1 MTAQMMKDTHY
12 YILRIVLLCL
22 AIFNLHISSYAQEL
36 NARVSI
42 NHSQI
47 ENTRT
52 DVFDALQTKLTE
64 FLNNQKWTEIPFR
77 ENEKIQC
84 NFNITVNTYN
94 QEENSFECS
103 LLMNCSRPVYG
114 SSYNTVSYA
123 VNDADFTFVFTEFD
137 QLEYQDNQID
147 NNLIALLAYYAYMI
161 IGMDLD
167 TMAPMGGTDCF
178 HMAEDVATA
187 GENLGFL
194 PGDLE
199 EKINPYL
206 RPLNDALHE
215 MLDSAEL
222 ESFRARGMIEL
233 APLAFMRGRTLNNSF
248 IILDEAQNATN
259 DQMLMFL
266 TRLGFHSSC
275 VISGDPTQT
284 DLPHR
289 VQSGL
294 LKACSL
300 LENIDGIKVCRFG
313 KGDVLRHSLVERIVR
328 AYEEDKTNR
337 AEEEK
342 SE

>member
-1 MTAQMMKDTHY
+1 MMKVTHY
-12 YILRIVLLCL
+12 NILRVVLLSIT
-22 AIFNLHISSYAQEL
+22 IFNLHQSSYAQEL
-36 NARVSI
+36 DARVTI

-52 DVFDALQTKLTE
+52 EVFDALQTKLTE

-114 SSYNTVSYA
+114 SSYNTISYA

-167 TMAPMGGTDCF
+167 TMAPMGGTDYF

-187 GENLGFL
+187 GENLGF
-194 PGDLE
+194 PGWKAFGDSGNRFGLLNDYMDGAMEGMREFNYIYHRKGLDRMSEAPDSARAAIVDALDLLQEANRAKSMTKVAQLFTEYKRDELVNIFTKKATKE
-199 EKINPYL
+199 EK
-206 RPLNDALHE
+206 E
-215 MLDSAEL
+215 
-222 ESFRARGMIEL
+222 
-233 APLAFMRGRTLNNSF
+233 
-248 IILDEAQNATN
+248 
-259 DQMLMFL
+259 
-266 TRLGFHSSC
+266 
-275 VISGDPTQT
+275 
-284 DLPHR
+284 
-289 VQSGL
+289 
-294 LKACSL
+294 K
-300 LENIDGIKVCRFG
+300 
-313 KGDVLRHSLVERIVR
+313 
-328 AYEEDKTNR
+328 AYEVLFSIDASQSNTW
-337 AEEEK
+337 EK
-342 SE
+342 IKN

>member
-1 MTAQMMKDTHY
+1 MKVTHY
-12 YILRIVLLCL
+12 NILRVVLLCL
-22 AIFNLHISSYAQEL
+22 TIFNLHQSSYAQEL
-36 NARVSI
+36 DARVTI

-52 DVFDALQTKLTE
+52 EVFDALQTKLTE

-114 SSYNTVSYA
+114 SSYNTISYA

-167 TMAPMGGTDCF
+167 TMAPMGGTDYF

-187 GENLGFL
+187 GENLGF
-194 PGDLE
+194 PGWKAFGDSGNRFGLLNDYMDGAMEGMREFNYIYHRKGLDRMSEAPDSARAAIVDALDLLQEANRAKSMTKVAQLFTEYKRDELVNIFTKKATKE
-199 EKINPYL
+199 EK
-206 RPLNDALHE
+206 E
-215 MLDSAEL
+215 
-222 ESFRARGMIEL
+222 
-233 APLAFMRGRTLNNSF
+233 
-248 IILDEAQNATN
+248 
-259 DQMLMFL
+259 
-266 TRLGFHSSC
+266 
-275 VISGDPTQT
+275 
-284 DLPHR
+284 
-289 VQSGL
+289 
-294 LKACSL
+294 K
-300 LENIDGIKVCRFG
+300 
-313 KGDVLRHSLVERIVR
+313 
-328 AYEEDKTNR
+328 AYEVLFSIDASQSNTW
-337 AEEEK
+337 EK
-342 SE
+342 IKN

>member
-1 MTAQMMKDTHY
+1 MMKVTHY
-12 YILRIVLLCL
+12 YILKVVLLCL
-22 AIFNLHISSYAQEL
+22 TIFNLHQSSYAQEL
-36 NARVSI
+36 DARVTI

-52 DVFDALQTKLTE
+52 EVFDALQTKLTE

-114 SSYNTVSYA
+114 SSYNTISYA

-167 TMAPMGGTDCF
+167 TMAPMGGTDYF

-187 GENLGFL
+187 GENLGF
-194 PGDLE
+194 PGWKAFGDSGNRFGLLNDYMDGAMEGMREFNYIYHRKGLDRMSEAPDSARAAIVDALDLLQE
-199 EKINPYL
+199 ANRAKSMTKVAQLFTEYKRDELVNIFTKKATKKEKEKAYEVLFSIDASQSNTWEKIKN
-206 RPLNDALHE
+206 
-215 MLDSAEL
+215 
-222 ESFRARGMIEL
+222 
-233 APLAFMRGRTLNNSF
+233 
-248 IILDEAQNATN
+248 
-259 DQMLMFL
+259 
-266 TRLGFHSSC
+266 
-275 VISGDPTQT
+275 
-284 DLPHR
+284 
-289 VQSGL
+289 
-294 LKACSL
+294 
-300 LENIDGIKVCRFG
+300 
-313 KGDVLRHSLVERIVR
+313 
-328 AYEEDKTNR
+328 
-337 AEEEK
+337 
-342 SE
+342 

>member
-1 MTAQMMKDTHY
+1 MMKVTHY
-12 YILRIVLLCL
+12 YILKVVLLCL
-22 AIFNLHISSYAQEL
+22 TIFNLHQSSYAQEL
-36 NARVSI
+36 DARVTI

-52 DVFDALQTKLTE
+52 EVFDALQTKLTE

-114 SSYNTVSYA
+114 SSYNTISYA

-167 TMAPMGGTDCF
+167 TMAPMGGTDYF

-187 GENLGFL
+187 GENLGF
-194 PGDLE
+194 PGWKAFGDSGNRFGLLNDYMDGAMEGMREFNYIYHRKGLDRMYEAPDSARAAIVDALDLLQEANRAKSMTKVAQLFTEYKRDELVNIFTKKATKE
-199 EKINPYL
+199 EK
-206 RPLNDALHE
+206 E
-215 MLDSAEL
+215 
-222 ESFRARGMIEL
+222 
-233 APLAFMRGRTLNNSF
+233 
-248 IILDEAQNATN
+248 
-259 DQMLMFL
+259 
-266 TRLGFHSSC
+266 
-275 VISGDPTQT
+275 
-284 DLPHR
+284 
-289 VQSGL
+289 
-294 LKACSL
+294 K
-300 LENIDGIKVCRFG
+300 
-313 KGDVLRHSLVERIVR
+313 
-328 AYEEDKTNR
+328 AYEVLFSIDASQSNTW
-337 AEEEK
+337 EK
-342 SE
+342 IKN

>member
-1 MTAQMMKDTHY
+1 MMKVTQY
-12 YILRIVLLCL
+12 YILKVVLLCL
-22 AIFNLHISSYAQEL
+22 TIFNLHQSSYAQEL
-36 NARVSI
+36 DARVTI

-52 DVFDALQTKLTE
+52 EVFDALQTKLTE

-114 SSYNTVSYA
+114 SSYNTISYA

-167 TMAPMGGTDCF
+167 TMAPMGGTDYF

-187 GENLGFL
+187 GENLGF
-194 PGDLE
+194 PGWKAFGDSGNRFGLLNDYMDGAMEGMREFNYIYHRKGLDRMSEAPDSARAAIVDALDLLQEANRAKSMTKVAQLFTEYKRDELVNIFTKKATKE
-199 EKINPYL
+199 EK
-206 RPLNDALHE
+206 E
-215 MLDSAEL
+215 
-222 ESFRARGMIEL
+222 
-233 APLAFMRGRTLNNSF
+233 
-248 IILDEAQNATN
+248 
-259 DQMLMFL
+259 
-266 TRLGFHSSC
+266 
-275 VISGDPTQT
+275 
-284 DLPHR
+284 
-289 VQSGL
+289 
-294 LKACSL
+294 K
-300 LENIDGIKVCRFG
+300 
-313 KGDVLRHSLVERIVR
+313 
-328 AYEEDKTNR
+328 AYEVLFSIDASQSNTW
-337 AEEEK
+337 EK
-342 SE
+342 IKN

>member
-1 MTAQMMKDTHY
+1 MTVRMMKDTHY
-12 YILRIVLLCL
+12 NILRIVLLCL

-52 DVFDALQTKLTE
+52 EVFDALQTKLTE

-187 GENLGFL
+187 GENLGF
-194 PGDLE
+194 PGWKAFGESGNRFGLLNDYMDGAMEGMREFNYIYHRKGLDRMSEAPDSARAAITDALDLLQEANRAKSMTKVAQLFTEYKRDELVNIFAKKGTKE
-199 EKINPYL
+199 EK
-206 RPLNDALHE
+206 D
-215 MLDSAEL
+215 
-222 ESFRARGMIEL
+222 
-233 APLAFMRGRTLNNSF
+233 
-248 IILDEAQNATN
+248 
-259 DQMLMFL
+259 
-266 TRLGFHSSC
+266 
-275 VISGDPTQT
+275 
-284 DLPHR
+284 
-289 VQSGL
+289 
-294 LKACSL
+294 K
-300 LENIDGIKVCRFG
+300 
-313 KGDVLRHSLVERIVR
+313 
-328 AYEEDKTNR
+328 AYEVLFSIDASQSNTW
-337 AEEEK
+337 EK
-342 SE
+342 IKN

>member
-1 MTAQMMKDTHY
+1 MMKVTQY
-12 YILRIVLLCL
+12 YILKVVLLCL
-22 AIFNLHISSYAQEL
+22 TILNLHQSSYAQEL
-36 NARVSI
+36 DARVTI

-52 DVFDALQTKLTE
+52 EVFDALQTKLTE

-114 SSYNTVSYA
+114 SSYNTISYA

-167 TMAPMGGTDCF
+167 TMAPMGGTDYF

-187 GENLGFL
+187 GENLGF
-194 PGDLE
+194 PGWKAFGDSGNRFGLLNDYMDGAMEGMREFNYIYHRKGLDRMSEAPDSARAAIVDALDLLQEANRAKSMTKVAQLFTEYKRDELVNIFTKKATKE
-199 EKINPYL
+199 EK
-206 RPLNDALHE
+206 E
-215 MLDSAEL
+215 
-222 ESFRARGMIEL
+222 
-233 APLAFMRGRTLNNSF
+233 
-248 IILDEAQNATN
+248 
-259 DQMLMFL
+259 
-266 TRLGFHSSC
+266 
-275 VISGDPTQT
+275 
-284 DLPHR
+284 
-289 VQSGL
+289 
-294 LKACSL
+294 K
-300 LENIDGIKVCRFG
+300 
-313 KGDVLRHSLVERIVR
+313 
-328 AYEEDKTNR
+328 AYEVLFSIDASQSNTW
-337 AEEEK
+337 EK
-342 SE
+342 IKN

>member
-1 MTAQMMKDTHY
+1 MMKVTHY
-12 YILRIVLLCL
+12 YILKVVLLCL
-22 AIFNLHISSYAQEL
+22 TIFNLHQSSYAQEL
-36 NARVSI
+36 DARVTI

-52 DVFDALQTKLTE
+52 EVFDALQTKLTE

-114 SSYNTVSYA
+114 SSYNTISYA

-167 TMAPMGGTDCF
+167 TMAPMGGTDYF

-187 GENLGFL
+187 GENLGF
-194 PGDLE
+194 PGWKAFGDSGNRFGLLNDYMDGAMEGMREFNYIYHRKGLDRMSEAPDSARAAIVDALDLLQEANRAKSMTKVAQLFTEYKRDELVNIFTKKATKE
-199 EKINPYL
+199 EK
-206 RPLNDALHE
+206 E
-215 MLDSAEL
+215 
-222 ESFRARGMIEL
+222 
-233 APLAFMRGRTLNNSF
+233 
-248 IILDEAQNATN
+248 
-259 DQMLMFL
+259 
-266 TRLGFHSSC
+266 
-275 VISGDPTQT
+275 
-284 DLPHR
+284 
-289 VQSGL
+289 
-294 LKACSL
+294 KAY
-300 LENIDGIKVCRFG
+300 
-313 KGDVLRHSLVERIVR
+313 DVLFSID
-328 AYEEDKTNR
+328 ASQSNTW
-337 AEEEK
+337 EK
-342 SE
+342 IKN

>member
-1 MTAQMMKDTHY
+1 MMKVTHY
-12 YILRIVLLCL
+12 NILRVVLLFIT
-22 AIFNLHISSYAQEL
+22 IFNLHQSSYAQEL
-36 NARVSI
+36 DARVTI

-52 DVFDALQTKLTE
+52 EVFDALQTKLTE

-114 SSYNTVSYA
+114 SSYNTISYA

-167 TMAPMGGTDCF
+167 TMAPMGGTDYF

-187 GENLGFL
+187 GENLGF
-194 PGDLE
+194 PGWKAFGDSGNRFGLLNDYMDGAMEGMREFNYIYHRKGLDRMSEAPDSARAAIVDALDLLQEANRAKSMTKVAQLFTEYKRDELVNIFTKKATKE
-199 EKINPYL
+199 EK
-206 RPLNDALHE
+206 E
-215 MLDSAEL
+215 
-222 ESFRARGMIEL
+222 
-233 APLAFMRGRTLNNSF
+233 
-248 IILDEAQNATN
+248 
-259 DQMLMFL
+259 
-266 TRLGFHSSC
+266 
-275 VISGDPTQT
+275 
-284 DLPHR
+284 
-289 VQSGL
+289 
-294 LKACSL
+294 K
-300 LENIDGIKVCRFG
+300 
-313 KGDVLRHSLVERIVR
+313 
-328 AYEEDKTNR
+328 AYEVLFSIDASQSNTW
-337 AEEEK
+337 EK
-342 SE
+342 IKN